1 MPTFPSSWSRL
12 ITQTKA
18 AVDVPTGKF
27 QRILLIVALTPFLAP
42 SAARAD
48 PIRMQCW
55 DCLQRLAMELPAVN
69 PQEDPSYEQG
79 LTPGSVLP
87 ALTTCSLDDSQL
99 PDLRRIIQVF
109 TDAQVKGEGVA
120 YVRQQLEHMPEVSEE
135 DRAKLLDGARQDL
148 DTTLRHLIDHN
159 CRLLLQAHFDEGG
172 SRTWLL
178 HMIDIGRGPGDR

>member
-1 MPTFPSSWSRL
+1 MATFTLTCSGATPPKK
-12 ITQTKA
+12 T
-18 AVDVPTGKF
+18 AVDLATHK
-27 QRILLIVALTPFLAP
+27 RAWLLLAAALTLLLAP
-42 SAARAD
+42 PVARAD

-55 DCLQRLAMELPAVN
+55 DCLQRLAMQLPAVN

-87 ALTTCSLDDSQL
+87 SLTTCSLDDGQI

-109 TDAQVKGEGVA
+109 TDAQVQGGGVA
-120 YVRQQLEHMPEVSEE
+120 YVRQQLEHMPEVSAD

-148 DTTLRHLIDHN
+148 DTTLRHLVDHN
-159 CRLLLQAHFDEGG
+159 CRILLQAHFDEGG

-178 HMIDIGRGPGDR
+178 HMIDIGRGSEHS